1 MLKFIATTSLVL
13 PLVAAAAAA
22 HAGSTITDRS
32 YWPSEARTSQVNTA
46 RSNPSAAFASD
57 VYAPGASVPAR
68 FVAGSAERYQG
79 GPKGR

>member
-1 MLKFIATTSLVL
+1 MLKFIATTLLVL

-46 RSNPSAAFASD
+46 GSKPSAAFASD
-57 VYAPGASVPAR
+57 VYAPGG
-68 FVAGSAERYQG
+68 VAAGEIRD
-79 GPKGR
+79 R